1 MNDGKK
7 GSLNAILPRSK
18 NPSRSFSGTP
28 VAVTEVLQFKEFQ
41 SHYETYDNRDWDR
54 LDTKIIT
61 RGGIVADHIIFHG
74 LDKSINYMRKPDL
87 FNSMGLNRAFLTRQ
101 YRLFQPS

>member
-1 MNDGKK
+1 MNNGKK

-18 NPSRSFSGTP
+18 NQSRSFSGTP
-28 VAVTEVLQFKEFQ
+28 FAVTEVLQFEEFQ
-41 SHYETYDNRDWDR
+41 SQYETYGNRDWDR

-61 RGGIVADHIIFHG
+61 RGVIVADQIIFHG

-87 FNSMGLNRAFLTRQ
+87 FNGMGLNSVFLTR
-101 YRLFQPS
+101 